1 MNWYKFFVDYAAHSS
16 GSDPNE
22 RHLTFAS
29 YGHRDETKA
38 SVEQTKSHK
47 ATTRYNN
54 KKRK

>member
-1 MNWYKFFVDYAAHSS
+1 MNWYYAAHSS